1 MEKVKSLKPVHFDFK
16 TGPKGNLGFIAQDLV
31 KEIPD
36 AVISYNKVISENGI
50 EQEVERLGLKEGHL
64 VAVLV
69 KAVQELAARVEA
81 LEAK

>member
-1 MEKVKSLKPVHFDFK
+1 MKPVHFDFK